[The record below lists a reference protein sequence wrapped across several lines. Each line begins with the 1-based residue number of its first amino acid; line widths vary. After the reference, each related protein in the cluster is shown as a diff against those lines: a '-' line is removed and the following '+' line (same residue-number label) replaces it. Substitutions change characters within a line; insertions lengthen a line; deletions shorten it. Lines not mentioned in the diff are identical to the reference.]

1 MQHFRRISEYG
12 QYLSYNGQ
20 PHFGEVEFVRWVNFV
35 PPSEEQVLSDVMHA
49 EYARSWKRNTDKNDC
64 GLVRG

>member
-35 PPSEEQVLSDVMHA
+35 PPPLRNKSSVMSCMLNTHA
-49 EYARSWKRNTDKNDC
+49 AGNETPTRTIAGW
-64 GLVRG
+64 